1 MTEDVTGGLPGEN
14 PLLTAAGKMASQ
26 GGEGTLFGMSAWG
39 LTASLVFSGIGYFYL
54 KRGRYQGDTLKIGCG
69 VAMLV
74 YPYFVTNALYIVLI
88 GALLMSV
95 PYIVERF

>member
-1 MTEDVTGGLPGEN
+1 MTEDPTGGLLGES
-14 PLLTAAGKMASQ
+14 PLVSAARKMSSQ

-39 LTASLVFSGIGYFYL
+39 LVASLVFSGIGYFYF

-69 VAMLV
+69 VVMMV

-95 PYIVERF
+95 PYIAERF